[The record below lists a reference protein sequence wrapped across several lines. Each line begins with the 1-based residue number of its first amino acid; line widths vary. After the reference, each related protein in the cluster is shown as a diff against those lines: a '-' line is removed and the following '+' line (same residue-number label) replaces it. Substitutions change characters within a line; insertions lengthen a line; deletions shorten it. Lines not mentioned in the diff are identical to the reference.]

1 MNLKDNILPEVVA
14 ACEKA
19 AAFIQSAKGQVG
31 NDNIETK
38 SLNSLVS
45 YVDKTSETMLI
56 EALSAIIPGSTFLSE
71 EGMTEQSEGEYQ
83 WIIDPLDGT
92 TNFLH
97 DIPVFAISVALRHHG
112 EIVLGV
118 VLEVNRMECFTAIK
132 NGGAFLNQQPILVKN
147 NAVLGDALIATGFP
161 YYDFE
166 ILEKYIAFLQS
177 LMTSTRGIRRLGA
190 AAVDLCYVA
199 CGRFDVFYEHS
210 LAPWDVA
217 AGALI
222 VKEARGFVSDFK
234 GESDWLFGRNIVAGT
249 TGLQQEFMSKIQ
261 QYQL

>member
-1 MNLKDNILPEVVA
+1 MNLKDNILPEVIK

-31 NDNIETK
+31 NDKIETK

-56 EALSAIIPGSTFLSE
+56 DSLSDIIPGSTFLSE

-118 VLEVNRMECFTAIK
+118 VLEVNRMESFSAIK
-132 NGGAFLNQQPILVKN
+132 NAGAFLNHQPISVKN
-147 NAVLGDALIATGFP
+147 NAILGDALIATGFP

-166 ILEKYIAFLQS
+166 ILEKYIALLQS

-199 CGRFDVFYEHS
+199 CGRFDIFYEHS

-222 VKEARGFVSDFK
+222 VKEAGGFVCDFK
-234 GESDWLFGRNIVAGT
+234 GKEDWLFGRNIVAGT
-249 TGLQQEFMSKIQ
+249 PGLQQEFMKKIK